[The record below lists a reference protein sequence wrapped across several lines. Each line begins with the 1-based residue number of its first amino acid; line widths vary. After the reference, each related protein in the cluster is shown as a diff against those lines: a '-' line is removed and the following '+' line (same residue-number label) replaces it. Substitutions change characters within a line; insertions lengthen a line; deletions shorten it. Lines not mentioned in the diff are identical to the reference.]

1 MLCNSQHGE
10 PITPVTLL
18 LIVLPLEVTSIELN
32 HIWLSVLSNDI
43 SLIFSPGSITEY
55 LHPTKLLSGVLPIS
69 TSSPVSV

>member
-10 PITPVTLL
+10 PSTPVTLF

-32 HIWLSVLSNDI
+32 HIWLSVLSNET

-55 LHPTKLLSGVLPIS
+55 LQPTKLFSGVFPIS